1 MSLALEFVGA
11 ILLALGGGTAIV
23 YALSKHLADMWAH
36 RTIEREKA
44 ELGRQQ
50 ELLVRRRN
58 VYAKLA
64 QSLRIFL
71 SSNIQ
76 TTEQDKRAFLAAY
89 DEAALWA
96 SEEVVA
102 AVAVLLDLNVQH
114 SQNPASVSQ
123 AAYRAAFVHCITAM
137 RKDSGFPQ
145 TEYQHRAVA
154 F

>member
-1 MSLALEFVGA
+1 MNSALELVGA
-11 ILLALGGGTAIV
+11 ILLSLGGGTAIV
-23 YALSKHLADMWAH
+23 YALSKHLASLWAQ

-50 ELLVRRRN
+50 ELLIRRRN
-58 VYAKLA
+58 VYAQLA
-64 QSLRIFL
+64 QSLRVFL
-71 SSNIQ
+71 SSAIAP
-76 TTEQDKRAFLAAY
+76 TEQDKRAFLAAY

-96 SEEVVA
+96 SEEVVT

-114 SQNPASVSQ
+114 TKDARLVSQ
-123 AAYRAAFVHCITAM
+123 EAYKAAFVHCITAM
-137 RKDSGFPQ
+137 RRDSGFPS